1 MVDWGS
7 ITMPQIL
14 DSLSKTVKSD
24 FDGKYTFD
32 VVIFDDDGNES
43 GAYNVIVEPG
53 KVEWADGLSGDDEA
67 VPFHLKRG
75 GLETM
80 KALQVEGL
88 GAAIRFMFDGS
99 IYTTNIKGAEK
110 WFELFELGE
119 EALEK
124 ALS

>member
-1 MVDWGS
+1 MIDMS
-7 ITMPQIL
+7 TITMPKIL

-24 FDGKYTFD
+24 FEGSYVFN
-32 VVIFDDDGNES
+32 VVIFDDDGNEKEKFF
-43 GAYNVIVEPG
+43 VTVEPG
-53 KVEWADGLSGDDEA
+53 KVVWGEGESDDDGV
-67 VPFHLKRG
+67 VPFHLKKG

-88 GAAIRFMFDGS
+88 QAAIRFMFDGS

-110 WFELFELGE
+110 WFDLFELGE

>member
-1 MVDWGS
+1 MIDISKV
-7 ITMPQIL
+7 TMPQIL
-14 DSLSKTVKSD
+14 DSLSKTVKSG
-24 FDGKYTFD
+24 FEGKYYFN
-32 VVIFDDDGNES
+32 VVLFDDDGNETS
-43 GAYNVIVEPG
+43 KYWVAVESG
-53 KVEWADGLSGDDEA
+53 KVEWAEGESDEEGA

-80 KALQVEGL
+80 KELQINGL
-88 GAAIRFMFDGS
+88 QAAIGFMFDGS